1 MIVAN
6 RVTSRICEPFSA
18 KEARPLNLR
27 SKIVKSGTPMSRRI
41 VTSPIWGKAR
51 IFWGVVPAISIPE
64 ISMAKGPIMLPRE
77 RTALSTGP
85 GSEICAKNRKIPNK
99 MAIIFVFVM
108 IFLKSGFFSS
118 QIIILP

>member
-51 IFWGVVPAISIPE
+51 ISWGVVPAISIPE
-64 ISMAKGPIMLPRE
+64 ISMAKGPMDRE
-77 RTALSTGP
+77 VKSVP
-85 GSEICAKNRKIPNK
+85 KIEK
-99 MAIIFVFVM
+99 YRIKWQSY
-108 IFLKSGFFSS
+108 LY
-118 QIIILP
+118 LL